1 MFKFSPGGLTVG
13 SDMGASV
20 EQEGWGERCERGRKK
35 SRGWVRVYDMSGCL
49 GWSPPGDHLL
59 TCRHFNWSVNG
70 AQAQAG
76 TPWRASIVSVRYSNL
91 TDLRLQEFHIQ
102 QLPPLVNTGDQPP
115 PER

>member
-1 MFKFSPGGLTVG
+1 MGVIWGPRWSRRAGGRGVSGVG
-13 SDMGASV
+13 RRVG
-20 EQEGWGERCERGRKK
+20 
-35 SRGWVRVYDMSGCL
+35 GWVRVYDMSGCL
-49 GWSPPGDHLL
+49 GWSPPGAHLL